1 MVYLKIIRP
10 INLGM
15 LLLLQ
20 VIIKFGFFE
29 PLALPLAMNVFQ
41 FCLLLLATLTIA
53 AAGNVINDIYDTTID
68 AVNKPNRVIV
78 GNYISEKNAYTF
90 YIILTSLGVCAG
102 FLLANQLGKPG
113 LAAVFIII
121 AAILYMYASY
131 LSALLLIGNIIVSAL
146 VAFALI
152 TVILFDIYPMLN
164 ANIAGYQIPLRIVL
178 VYAAFA
184 FYFNL
189 LREIVK
195 DIEDVNGDKK
205 GERNTLAIA
214 LGRERTRNITFILGV
229 FALVAILWITYSYVY
244 QHMYLAFYIVF
255 CICGP
260 LLYFCIKSWDAKDEK
275 AYGQMSIALKITM
288 ITGIFSLAGVTEMV
302 QNIITPQNL

>member
-20 VIIKFGFFE
+20 VIIRFGFFE

-214 LGRERTRNITFILGV
+214 LGRERTRNITFDLGV
-229 FALVAILWITYSYVY
+229 FALVAILWITYSY
-244 QHMYLAFYIVF
+244 
-255 CICGP
+255 
-260 LLYFCIKSWDAKDEK
+260 
-275 AYGQMSIALKITM
+275 
-288 ITGIFSLAGVTEMV
+288 
-302 QNIITPQNL
+302 